1 VIYRKCLDSAI
12 RSGRIGA
19 IVSGVSTPGKAP
31 TGGPRGVLVLA
42 IPVALVLLTLAH
54 GFPLLALHA
63 HMLGIPEIALRLVA
77 VTLVASV
84 AGSVGVLLLRRPLW
98 GTAFALVLVVFLSF
112 ATFAGCLSNAPW
124 WLEIFSHFRLQYGAG
139 LLLGVVY
146 FSVSRKSFAALA
158 AAVVASVNLYFAAPQ
173 LLARP
178 TVHAGSG
185 RTLRLATAN
194 LHKRNEDAAKVLD
207 FVRQEAPDVL
217 FFEEFTSEWQ
227 SKLRSLDG
235 AYPHAIFAPQE
246 GGVAGVAVLSRLPL
260 RSRET
265 LLLAGEG
272 FPSIEVE
279 VEVAGRTLR
288 LLAVHPPA
296 PRNARLF
303 RIRNRIYAALSEIAR
318 ESSEPVVVAGDF
330 NSTPWAYSFRRLL
343 EDGGLEDTSEGRGFQ
358 WSWPAGFWPLAI
370 PIDHCLVR
378 GVRAV
383 NRHMGSDIGSDHYP
397 LVVDLSFD
405 D

>member
-1 VIYRKCLDSAI
+1 
-12 RSGRIGA
+12 
-19 IVSGVSTPGKAP
+19 
-31 TGGPRGVLVLA
+31 
-42 IPVALVLLTLAH
+42 
-54 GFPLLALHA
+54 
-63 HMLGIPEIALRLVA
+63 MLGIPEIALRLVSVA
-77 VTLVASV
+77 LVASV
-84 AGSVGVLLLRRPLW
+84 AGSAGLVLHRRPRW
-98 GTAFALVLVVFLSF
+98 GGAFVLVLVVFLSA
-112 ATFAGCLSNAPW
+112 ATLVGCLTNAPW
-124 WLEIFSHFRLQYGAG
+124 WLEIFAHFRLQYGAG

-146 FSVSRKSFAALA
+146 FSISRKTVSALLA
-158 AAVVASVNLYFAAPQ
+158 GLVASLNVYFTAPQ
-173 LLARP
+173 LFSRP
-178 TVHAGSG
+178 TVHATSG
-185 RTLRLATAN
+185 TTLRLATAN

-207 FVRQEAPDVL
+207 FVRRETPDVL
-217 FFEEFTSEWQ
+217 FLEEFTPEWE
-227 SKLRSLDG
+227 SRLHSLDG

-288 LLAVHPPA
+288 LVAVHPPA

-318 ESSEPVVVAGDF
+318 ESNEPVVVAGDF

-378 GVRAV
+378 GLRAV